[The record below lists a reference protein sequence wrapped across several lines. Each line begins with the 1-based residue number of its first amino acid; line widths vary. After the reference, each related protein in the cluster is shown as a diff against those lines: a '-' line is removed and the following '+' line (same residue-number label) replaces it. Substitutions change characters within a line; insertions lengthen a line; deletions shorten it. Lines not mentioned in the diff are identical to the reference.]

1 MSDAVGLQGYAGTEE
16 PGKGNSA
23 KPLVTSMS
31 WHCML
36 QVASCQY
43 PASERVADSS
53 GSSCKDIPVC
63 RWAGRFSMFVSATAL
78 LPSIDEG
85 HAAARTVDCGLR
97 TGTGSI
103 LFARE
108 ANAGSG
114 RTRSANYLKMTPNYQ
129 CKVSWYHLPSA
140 NIPPKTR
147 EKEIKELRK
156 WKFKHYPRFLCRY
169 LLPGL
174 NSPELGSR
182 FDVAP
187 LYIPF
192 DSLPAWLAA
201 AGCHFAVFGKK
212 EISLTGIWL
221 TLSQH
226 KHIHSW
232 AFGPNGPWHR
242 CWRLLSMMK
251 CTICATDITQ
261 TFGGILEDNVF
272 VYSPRYCLL
281 MMANWIGNWYITQS
295 CGVCKIIQFG
305 ERDRRYNVGLC
316 GF

>member
-147 EKEIKELRK
+147 EKRNKGTKKMKIQTLPPFPLPLPVTRSKFAGIRFSFRCGSSIYSLR
-156 WKFKHYPRFLCRY
+156 L
-169 LLPGL
+169 
-174 NSPELGSR
+174 
-182 FDVAP
+182 
-187 LYIPF
+187 
-192 DSLPAWLAA
+192 
-201 AGCHFAVFGKK
+201 FAC
-212 EISLTGIWL
+212 LTGSCWL
-221 TLSQH
+221 PLCSVWQ
-226 KHIHSW
+226 KGNFLDWNLAHIVT
-232 AFGPNGPWHR
+232 A
-242 CWRLLSMMK
+242 
-251 CTICATDITQ
+251 Q
-261 TFGGILEDNVF
+261 TH
-272 VYSPRYCLL
+272 
-281 MMANWIGNWYITQS
+281 T
-295 CGVCKIIQFG
+295 
-305 ERDRRYNVGLC
+305 
-316 GF
+316 